1 MSDDTA
7 ATTPAESRQAE
18 TQKKAQER
26 FLEGLR
32 GGKSVSGAAKYA
44 GASRASVYRWREDD
58 TEFAAAWD
66 DAYNTGTDVL
76 EEEATR
82 RATIGVPRMKF
93 YKGQPI
99 MVTGTDGVERPYIEN
114 EMSDTLLM
122 QQLNARRPEKYRTN
136 HKVEHTG
143 GMKIVIAPDDAEL

>member
-1 MSDDTA
+1 VSDNEA
-7 ATTPAESRQAE
+7 LTPVEARQAE
-18 TQKKAQER
+18 TLKKAQDR

-32 GGKSVSGAAKYA
+32 GSKSVSGAAKYA
-44 GASRASVYRWREDD
+44 GVSRATVYRWREDD
-58 TEFAAAWD
+58 PAFAQDWD

-82 RATIGVPRMKF
+82 RATMGVPRMKF

-99 MVTGTDGVERPYIEN
+99 MVKGADGVERPYIEN

-143 GMKIVIAPDDAEL
+143 GVKVVIGPDDADL